1 MSSLLHPEG
10 NNLPDYDLSCML
22 GKTQWADFDFH
33 ALGKSLDCQRDFF
46 GAGIIYDDGFHSY
59 LVRPSHRPAT
69 SGQNQITH
77 VVVTKVNQLSRE
89 EISESVKNAVGGPS
103 IGTEIKSTLLSCG
116 ALVLTTAACV
126 VASGAVPL
134 TAGTSTPLAIMAVA
148 GTAATAVQCGN
159 GLWRLYDIEFN
170 DAQGVT
176 WVDTQEWYLATSTAL
191 DLISLAS
198 LAGPLKEAVMTYR
211 AMKSASSLKVINWL
225 KRYSRMERTRLT
237 EGIIKYLNPGISN
250 KVMKAMIRAGK
261 YPRRFPTNAVRL
273 ELVKQ
278 LLSVIT
284 SAMAIYGSKVSG
296 VIHSPESISTSG
308 EYVFGLLQPLDTVN

>member
-1 MSSLLHPEG
+1 MSSLLRLEY
-10 NNLPDYDLSCML
+10 NVLPDYDLSCIL
-22 GKTQWADFDFH
+22 GQTQCADFDFH
-33 ALGKSLDCQRDFF
+33 ALGDALDCQRYFY
-46 GAGIIYDDGFHSY
+46 GAGIIYNDGFHSY

-77 VVVTKVNQLSRE
+77 VVVTKVNHLSRE
-89 EISESVKNAVGGPS
+89 EISGSVKKTVAQSS

-116 ALVLTTAACV
+116 ALVLTAVACV

-134 TAGTSTPLAIMAVA
+134 TAGTSTPLAIMAAA

-170 DAQGVT
+170 DAKGVT

-198 LAGPLKEAVMTYR
+198 LAGPLKEVVMTYR
-211 AMKSASSLKVINWL
+211 AMKSASSMKVFNWL
-225 KRYSRMERTRLT
+225 KRYSRMERVRLT

-261 YPRRFPTNAVRL
+261 YPRRFPTNAVRR
-273 ELVKQ
+273 ELAKQ
-278 LLSVIT
+278 MISVIT
-284 SAMAIYGSKVSG
+284 SAMAISGSKLNG
-296 VIHSPESISTSG
+296 VIHSPESISASG
-308 EYVFGLLQPLDTVN
+308 EYVFGLLQSMAVVN